1 LELSVFLRLKRHV
14 SLSVVCDLNYELA
27 TNIAKRISVFLTQ
40 VIRREVDFIKQ
51 VHEAEKPRLVL
62 HYVCGGG
69 WLSRLMC
76 KWGFEVVGID
86 LSKRLVRF
94 SKSMCREGDF
104 VVCDAMR
111 LPFRICDFDF
121 IVGISIFHYLPKLS
135 MALSE
140 LKRVSASR
148 TVYLF
153 MESNALNPLSAFGR
167 RFLSTE
173 AHTNG
178 EKPFIHEHLKA
189 AFCLAGFMVEK
200 YFALFLS
207 PFLLHA
213 YLKVAKITL
222 SSQVVKLLFLF

>member
-1 LELSVFLRLKRHV
+1 
-14 SLSVVCDLNYELA
+14 
-27 TNIAKRISVFLTQ
+27 
-40 VIRREVDFIKQ
+40 
-51 VHEAEKPRLVL
+51 
-62 HYVCGGG
+62 
-69 WLSRLMC
+69 
-76 KWGFEVVGID
+76 
-86 LSKRLVRF
+86 
-94 SKSMCREGDF
+94 
-104 VVCDAMR
+104 
-111 LPFRICDFDF
+111 
-121 IVGISIFHYLPKLS
+121 
-135 MALSE
+135 
-140 LKRVSASR
+140 
-148 TVYLF
+148 

-173 AHTNG
+173 THTNG